1 MPGSKSPKN
10 QSNVRSLCAYTLCGN
25 SSSFPHRQ
33 KVTLLPDS
41 GQGGKLSADLEGRD
55 DKADEAAI
63 FAGIHGTVGCPAV
76 GVGCDAGA
84 EDNPVPL
91 GPHPLGD
98 AQGHDLA
105 GLLAPALLRLPVVA
119 AGPDVAGCER
129 LGPLYEIAL
138 IVEAVAEYVGPVHF
152 VPVPDWYIVPPL
164 TQRTRWD

>member
-1 MPGSKSPKN
+1 MTK
-10 QSNVRSLCAYTLCGN
+10 QT
-25 SSSFPHRQ
+25 
-33 KVTLLPDS
+33 
-41 GQGGKLSADLEGRD
+41 
-55 DKADEAAI
+55 EAAN
-63 FAGIHGTVGCPAV
+63 FAGIHGTDGCPAV
-76 GVGCDAGA
+76 GAGGDAGA

-98 AQGHDLA
+98 AQGYDLA
-105 GLLAPALLRLPVVA
+105 GLLAPALLRLAVVA

-129 LGPLYEIAL
+129 LGPLYERAL

>member
-1 MPGSKSPKN
+1 MTKQTRRRFSPEYTERSVARLSEPG
-10 QSNVRSLCAYTLCGN
+10 G
-25 SSSFPHRQ
+25 
-33 KVTLLPDS
+33 
-41 GQGGKLSADLEGRD
+41 
-55 DKADEAAI
+55 
-63 FAGIHGTVGCPAV
+63 
-76 GVGCDAGA
+76 DAGA

-119 AGPDVAGCER
+119 AGADVAGCER

-152 VPVPDWYIVPPL
+152 VLVPDWYIVPPL

>member
-1 MPGSKSPKN
+1 MTKQTRRRFSPEYTERSVARLSEPG
-10 QSNVRSLCAYTLCGN
+10 G
-25 SSSFPHRQ
+25 
-33 KVTLLPDS
+33 
-41 GQGGKLSADLEGRD
+41 
-55 DKADEAAI
+55 
-63 FAGIHGTVGCPAV
+63 
-76 GVGCDAGA
+76 DAGA

-152 VPVPDWYIVPPL
+152 VLVPDWYIVPPL